1 MTLLFRIDR
10 SLVKISG
17 AKFKNFDTLD
27 TDEKSEVGAEV
38 PLPDAATSAKSMPS
52 MEEMVN
58 DYLSAAEI
66 EINEQREAI
75 LDEARERAATIISQA
90 REDAEEERKKGW
102 QEGFDEGTQQG
113 KSEYDEKTAEK
124 IREDDEAL
132 KRVLDEIYKERE
144 RVYNELEE
152 ETTNLSL
159 EIVKKIINP
168 AEEALGDV
176 FTSLIKNAL
185 RQISTEEKIV
195 IRVGPAE
202 YERFFSSGA
211 ADIELDSGV
220 TVKASVLRDVSLNE
234 GDCIIDTDDVTINA
248 GVDSQLHY
256 VKIAFERANQYEPE

>member
-1 MTLLFRIDR
+1 LFRIDR

-17 AKFKNFDTLD
+17 VKFKNFD
-27 TDEKSEVGAEV
+27 TDEKSEVAAEDE
-38 PLPDAATSAKSMPS
+38 LPDAAASAESMF
-52 MEEMVN
+52 N

-75 LDEARERAATIISQA
+75 LEKAREQAGTIIAEARE
-90 REDAEEERKKGW
+90 EAEEERIKAR
-102 QEGFDEGTQQG
+102 QEGFEEGTQKG
-113 KSEYDEKTAEK
+113 KSEYDEKIAEK

-132 KRVLDEIYKERE
+132 KRVLDEIYTEKERT
-144 RVYNELEE
+144 YNELEE
-152 ETTNLSL
+152 ETTNLAI

-185 RQISTEEKIV
+185 RQISTDDKII
-195 IRVGPAE
+195 IRVAPAE

-220 TVKASVLRDVSLNE
+220 TVKASVLKDVALND

-248 GVDSQLHY
+248 GLDSQLRY
-256 VKIAFERANQYEPE
+256 VKIAFERANQYEPD